1 MVDSEEDASQVGLMF
16 RKDSGKLVE
25 EVNKALK
32 DMKADGTTQKFL
44 KNGLVKMFLLSN
56 IFQDPER

>member
-1 MVDSEEDASQVGLMF
+1 MLIQKNDASQVGLMF

-32 DMKADGTTQKFL
+32 DMKEDGTYAKISKKWFGEDVSP
-44 KNGLVKMFLLSN
+44 K
-56 IFQDPER
+56 